1 LAGRQGRRLP
11 VRQLG
16 RWRNP
21 LQSLIER
28 IKALVGLLWREL
40 AKFGV
45 VGGVA
50 FIIDNGST
58 WFLMHGPMTDS
69 EAKARFVGAS
79 IATVFSWVANRFW
92 TFRHRR
98 QPNILREFLLFI
110 LINGIGIGISTGFT
124 AAAKYWLGITDKPT
138 LFLAGMVGIVVATL
152 VRFVAYRFWV
162 FTAELDAEPAFAHDR
177 ELFTGGLPVVQAAHT
192 SRHTAE
198 PGSTVRPPHER

>member
-1 LAGRQGRRLP
+1 M
-11 VRQLG
+11 
-16 RWRNP
+16 
-21 LQSLIER
+21 QSLIER

-192 SRHTAE
+192 GHHSAE